1 MVTISMS
8 RMYDEEGCA
17 RKNIWHSVNFIELTS
32 TICIIKYKIYY
43 IIIIPLSFSLYKQ
56 EEMNNYYISEMKLR
70 SIHSTLSY
78 KLFTARCVKPDKT
91 EGSYITLHS
100 TQHQHRWHHSQAY
113 FQLFLSNILN
123 PRIDKVRKGFYVL
136 QMFQFTYNQILVTSY
151 PYL

>member
-1 MVTISMS
+1 MS

-56 EEMNNYYISEMKLR
+56 EEMNNSYISKMKLR
-70 SIHSTLSY
+70 CIHSTLYY

-136 QMFQFTYNQILVTSY
+136 QMFQFKYNQILVTSY